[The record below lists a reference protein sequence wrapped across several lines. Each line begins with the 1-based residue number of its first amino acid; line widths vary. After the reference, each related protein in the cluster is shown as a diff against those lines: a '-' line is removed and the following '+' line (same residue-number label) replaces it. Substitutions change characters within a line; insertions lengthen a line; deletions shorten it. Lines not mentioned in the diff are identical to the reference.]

1 MALWTRVKRLRGG
14 RSHMD
19 SQMCFSKKP
28 RCSSAMKI
36 REKLLSSVSPEHK
49 ERLSGSA
56 AQERVPSWGWHSPP
70 LQVDIQS
77 IPIAPML
84 AFLQSWIPAMPCPLA
99 QSTQQGIWLCKS
111 SVQ

>member
-19 SQMCFSKKP
+19 SQTCFSKNP

-49 ERLSGSA
+49 GRLSGSA

-70 LQVDIQS
+70 LQADIQRVS
-77 IPIAPML
+77 
-84 AFLQSWIPAMPCPLA
+84 PLHLRRPFCKA
-99 QSTQQGIWLCKS
+99 GSQLCL
-111 SVQ
+111 VL